1 MQTVCDHGT
10 HWIVSEDGA
19 WRPVAKDSA
28 EGQQITGDREALAQ
42 VRERARRKAQLQ
54 VLEAKVKRRKR
65 KLEKAQE
72 EYARA
77 VALDLDPDA
86 EWRAER

>member
-28 EGQQITGDREALAQ
+28 EGQQITGDREALAATQ
-42 VRERARRKAQLQ
+42 EAVRNRSHVNNLKA
-54 VLEAKVKRRKR
+54 KRDRIANGGK
-65 KLEKAQE
+65 
-72 EYARA
+72 
-77 VALDLDPDA
+77 P
-86 EWRAER
+86 

>member
-28 EGQQITGDREALAQ
+28 EGQQITGDREALRQTQQDAQ
-42 VRERARRKAQLQ
+42 ARAIVGNLKGRR
-54 VLEAKVKRRKR
+54 AKLKR
-65 KLEKAQE
+65 KLQKVEAALEAWVQE
-72 EYARA
+72 GYR
-77 VALDLDPDA
+77 
-86 EWRAER
+86 